1 MSAWR
6 SGHRITGKR
15 GWLMTILLTAGAAQL
30 PVTSVQSEVPR
41 AGQAATSAQRS
52 QRTIWE
58 GVFSEAQAARGRQ
71 SYRRFCGQ
79 CHSDDL
85 SGGGDGEPPLKG
97 PIFIAQWQ
105 GRTAGDLFATMSEAM
120 PYSAPGSLPA
130 QEYVDILSYVF
141 LANDAPA
148 GPGELPIEAALL
160 KQILIT
166 EPATRRPG

>member
-6 SGHRITGKR
+6 SGHRVAGEWV
-15 GWLMTILLTAGAAQL
+15 WLTAILLTVGAEKLLGMGWRREL
-30 PVTSVQSEVPR
+30 PDARQTGAS
-41 AGQAATSAQRS
+41 GQRS
-52 QRTIWE
+52 QRTVWE

-85 SGGGDGEPPLKG
+85 SGGGDGEPALKG
-97 PIFIAQWQ
+97 AIFIAQWQ
-105 GRTAGDLFATMSEAM
+105 GRSAADLFATMSEAM

-130 QEYVDILSYVF
+130 QEYVDILSYIF

-148 GPGELPIEAALL
+148 GPGELPIDVASL
-160 KQILIT
+160 KQVLIT
-166 EPATRRPG
+166 EPAPPRPG

>member
-1 MSAWR
+1 MSVCR
-6 SGHRITGKR
+6 SGHRVAWEWV
-15 GWLMTILLTAGAAQL
+15 WLTAILLTGGAAQL
-30 PVTSVQSEVPR
+30 P
-41 AGQAATSAQRS
+41 GQGSRRELPDARQIGVSAQAR
-52 QRTIWE
+52 QRTVWE
-58 GVFSEAQAARGRQ
+58 GVFSEAQASRGRQ

-85 SGGGDGEPPLKG
+85 SGGGDGEPALKG
-97 PIFIAQWQ
+97 AIFIAQWQ
-105 GRTAGDLFATMSEAM
+105 GRSAADLFATMSEAM

-148 GPGELPIEAALL
+148 GPSELPIDVDLL

-166 EPATRRPG
+166 EPAPRRPG